1 MGADGHWSTCE
12 GRAALHPQRRA
23 VLQIAERVG
32 KVVKV
37 DYLIISLEKTL
48 SFLRESESSLYS
60 SLTVEEVIRELEE
73 HLDKWKKSQVGD
85 IERLR
90 FLFGPTGSIQE
101 ISIDN
106 GWGKEFLE
114 IAEVVDL

>member
-1 MGADGHWSTCE
+1 ME
-12 GRAALHPQRRA
+12 
-23 VLQIAERVG
+23 
-32 KVVKV
+32 V
-37 DYLIISLEKTL
+37 DYLVVALEKAL
-48 SFLRESESSLYS
+48 SFLRGSESSLYS

-73 HLDKWKKSQVGD
+73 HLDKWKKSQLVD

-114 IAEVVDL
+114 IAEAVDL

>member
-1 MGADGHWSTCE
+1 VE
-12 GRAALHPQRRA
+12 
-23 VLQIAERVG
+23 
-32 KVVKV
+32 V
-37 DYLIISLEKTL
+37 DYLVVALEKTL

-73 HLDKWKKSQVGD
+73 HLDKWKKLQLVD

-106 GWGKEFLE
+106 GWGREFLE
-114 IAEVVDL
+114 IAEAVDL

>member
-1 MGADGHWSTCE
+1 ME
-12 GRAALHPQRRA
+12 
-23 VLQIAERVG
+23 I
-32 KVVKV
+32 
-37 DYLIISLEKTL
+37 DYLVIALEKTL

-60 SLTVEEVIRELEE
+60 SLTVEEVFREIEE
-73 HLDKWKKSQVGD
+73 HLEKLKESQSID